1 MNDYIIRATAANE
14 FVRAFAVTSRGVTE
28 EARRRHGLS
37 PVATA
42 ALGRT
47 MAAALMMGIDLKN
60 DKDLL
65 TIQFVCDGPI
75 GGITVTANAKGEVK
89 GYVRN
94 PDVALPPNEK
104 GKLDVG
110 GAVGSGQLRIMKDIG
125 LKEPYAGN
133 VDIQTGEI
141 AEDISYYF
149 TVSDQIPSAVAL
161 GVLVDP
167 REGYVRESGGFILQ
181 LMPFCPDE
189 IAEKL
194 EAKCAV
200 SPSVTT
206 MLRNG
211 MTPEDIL
218 EQLLGDMD
226 LHIHEKK
233 EVAFRCDCSRIRV
246 EKALIAMGI
255 RELTALADEGKPVTL
270 NCGFCNTNYTFSA
283 EELRE
288 LLRAMRARKTGRKGE
303 PDKE

>member
-1 MNDYIIRATAANE
+1 MKDYIIRATAADE

-28 EARRRHGLS
+28 EARKRHSLS
-37 PVATA
+37 PVASA

-60 DKDLL
+60 DRDLL
-65 TIQFVCDGPI
+65 TLQFVCDGPI

-89 GYVRN
+89 GYVQN
-94 PDVALPPNEK
+94 PEVLLPPNAK

-110 GAVGSGQLRIMKDIG
+110 GAVGRGELRVMKDIG
-125 LKEPYAGN
+125 LKEPYAGS

-149 TVSDQIPSAVAL
+149 ATSDQVPSAVAL
-161 GVLVDP
+161 GVLVDT
-167 REGYVRESGGFILQ
+167 GDYHIRESGGFIIQ

-194 EAKCAV
+194 EMKCAAA
-200 SPSVTT
+200 PSVTT

-218 EQLLGDMD
+218 KELLGDMD
-226 LHIHEKK
+226 LRIHEKK

-246 EKALIAMGI
+246 EKALIAMGS
-255 RELTALADEGKPVTL
+255 RELAALALEGKPVTL
-270 NCGFCNTNYTFSA
+270 NCGFCNTDYTFSV
-283 EELRE
+283 EELQA
-288 LLRAMRARKTGRKGE
+288 LLQKMKANGK
-303 PDKE
+303 